1 MRPNGGEPYETWRVS
16 RIPRDEDF
24 SDFLKI
30 FVFFLQKAP
39 GAVMAIHASMNR
51 KSCGHLNRAT
61 RNLRNVE
68 MRR

>member
-1 MRPNGGEPYETWRVS
+1 MS

-39 GAVMAIHASMNR
+39 GAVMVSIIIGASRFVTAELKAIRYMFFFYVQIIR
-51 KSCGHLNRAT
+51 PYC
-61 RNLRNVE
+61 
-68 MRR
+68 